1 MKFLQICQKPPLPL
15 TDGGCIAFHALTTG
29 LLQAGHNVKVFTLFT
44 DKHDF
49 MPESMPEEYVQK
61 TDIEG
66 VYVDTNMNLV
76 DVYCNFITRDPY
88 NLSRFFSVDVDIR
101 LTRLLQK
108 EKYDC
113 IILESIFTSPYLT
126 TIKRNVNTKVILRSH
141 NIEHQIWDKLALGEK
156 NFFKQLYL
164 SYLSKKLYKA
174 EIEAWRSVDG
184 IACISYDDMQFT
196 RALSQKPS
204 YLLPVAMPVLE
215 PAHMSGNELKVYHIG
230 SMDWLPNLEAINGF
244 IENTLPTVLNA
255 FPHFEFHIAGR
266 KMPATLHSKKI
277 PGIVSWGEVESAEAF
292 ARNFQIMIVPL
303 QSGSGIRIKILEAF
317 AMGIAVIATA
327 QGIRGIDVEDRKE
340 YYQAE
345 TPEQWVAALRAF
357 QDPLERERIGKNAQ
371 LFMQES
377 YSHSKIVHPL
387 VQFIKSLPK
396 R

>member
-29 LLQAGHNVKVFTLFT
+29 LLQAGHHVKVFTLFT

-49 MPESMPEEYVQK
+49 KPESMPEEYVLK

-66 VYVDTNMNLV
+66 VYVDTKMNLV
-76 DVYCNFITRDPY
+76 DVYCNFMTRDAY

-113 IILESIFTSPYLT
+113 IILESIFTTPYLS
-126 TIKRNVNTKVILRSH
+126 TIRSNVNTKVILRSH
-141 NIEHQIWDKLALGEK
+141 NIEHQIWNKLALGEK
-156 NFFKQLYL
+156 NIFKRIYL

-184 IACISYDDMQFT
+184 IACISYDDLQFT

-204 YLLPVAMPVLE
+204 YLLQVAMPVQSPVE
-215 PAHMSGNELKVYHIG
+215 MVEQKLKAYHIG

-244 IENTLPTVLNA
+244 IENTLPAVLRE
-255 FPHFEFHIAGR
+255 FPEFEFHIAGR
-266 KMPATLHSKKI
+266 KMPTSFYDKKT
-277 PGIVSWGEVESAEAF
+277 PGIVSWGEVESAESF
-292 ARNFQIMIVPL
+292 ARNFQIMLVPL

-317 AMGIAVIATA
+317 AMGIAVISTK
-327 QGIRGIDVEDRKE
+327 QGIRGLDVEDRKE
-340 YYQAE
+340 YYNAE
-345 TPEQWVAALRAF
+345 TPEEWVNALRELKN
-357 QDPLERERIGKNAQ
+357 PEERNRIGKNAQ
-371 LFMQES
+371 IFMEES
-377 YSHSKIVHPL
+377 YSNTKIIHPL

>member
-29 LLQAGHNVKVFTLFT
+29 LLQAGHSVKVFTLFT

-49 MPESMPEEYVQK
+49 LPETMPEDYVHK

-76 DVYCNFITRDPY
+76 DVYCNFMTRDPY

-113 IILESIFTSPYLT
+113 IILESIFTTPYLP
-126 TIKRNVNTKVILRSH
+126 TIRKNVKTKVILRSH
-141 NIEHQIWDKLALGEK
+141 NVEHQIWNKLAVGEK
-156 NFFKQLYL
+156 NFFKRAYM

-184 IACISYDDMQFT
+184 IACISYDDLQFT
-196 RALSQKPS
+196 RVLSQKPS
-204 YLLPVAMPVLE
+204 FLLPVAMPVQQPVE
-215 PAHMSGNELKVYHIG
+215 MKGNEIKVYHIG
-230 SMDWLPNLEAINGF
+230 SMDWMPNLEAINGF
-244 IENTLPTVLNA
+244 IENTLPTVLQEIPN
-255 FPHFEFHIAGR
+255 FEFHIAGR
-266 KMPATLHSKKI
+266 KMPASLHEKKI
-277 PGIVSWGEVESAEAF
+277 PGVVSWGEVESAEAF

-317 AMGIAVIATA
+317 AMGIAVISTE
-327 QGIRGIDVEDRKE
+327 QGIRGLDVDDRKE
-340 YYQAE
+340 YYRAE
-345 TPEQWVAALRAF
+345 TPDQWVEALQALKDPQERA
-357 QDPLERERIGKNAQ
+357 RIGKNAQ
-371 LFMQES
+371 EFMEES
-377 YSHSKIVHPL
+377 YSNSKIVQPL
-387 VQFIKSLPK
+387 VQFIKSIPK

>member
-29 LLQAGHNVKVFTLFT
+29 LMHAGHGVKVFTLFT

-49 MPESMPEEYVQK
+49 LPENMPEEYVQK

-66 VYVDTNMNLV
+66 VYVDTNMNFV
-76 DVYCNFITRDPY
+76 DVYCNFMTRDPY

-113 IILESIFTSPYLT
+113 IILESIFTTPYLP
-126 TIKRNVNTKVILRSH
+126 TIRRNVNTKVILRSH
-141 NIEHQIWDKLALGEK
+141 NIEHQIWNKLAFGEK
-156 NFFKQLYL
+156 NFFKRIYL

-174 EIEAWRSVDG
+174 EIESWRSVDG
-184 IACISYDDMQFT
+184 IACISYDDLQFT

-204 YLLPVAMPVLE
+204 YLLPVAMSVNEPVE
-215 PAHMSGNELKVYHIG
+215 MIGNELKVYHIG
-230 SMDWLPNLEAINGF
+230 SMDWLPNLEAINSF
-244 IENTLPTVLNA
+244 IENTLPTVLNE
-255 FPHFEFHIAGR
+255 FPNFEFHIAGR
-266 KMPATLHSKKI
+266 RMPPSLHDKKI
-277 PGIVSWGEVESAEAF
+277 PGVVSWGEVDSAEAF
-292 ARNFQIMIVPL
+292 ARKFQIMIVPL

-317 AMGIAVIATA
+317 AMGMAVISTE
-327 QGIRGIDVEDRKE
+327 QGIRGIDVDDRKE
-340 YYQAE
+340 FYLAE
-345 TPEQWVAALRAF
+345 TSEEWVAAIQAL
-357 QDPLERERIGKNAQ
+357 QDPNERKRIGNNAQ
-371 LFMQES
+371 QFMQAS
-377 YSHSKIVHPL
+377 YSNSKIIQPL

>member
-29 LLQAGHNVKVFTLFT
+29 LMHAGHGVKVFTLFT

-49 MPESMPEEYVQK
+49 LPENMPEEFVQK

-66 VYVDTNMNLV
+66 VYVDTNMNFV
-76 DVYCNFITRDPY
+76 DVYCNFMTRDPY

-113 IILESIFTSPYLT
+113 IILESIFTTPYLP
-126 TIKRNVNTKVILRSH
+126 TIRRNVNTKVILRSH
-141 NIEHQIWDKLALGEK
+141 NIEHQIWNKLAVGEK
-156 NFFKQLYL
+156 NFFKRIYL

-184 IACISYDDMQFT
+184 IACISYDDLQFT
-196 RALSQKPS
+196 KALSQKPS
-204 YLLPVAMPVLE
+204 YLLPVAMAIQE
-215 PAHMSGNELKVYHIG
+215 PMKMRGQELKVYHIG
-230 SMDWLPNLEAINGF
+230 SMDWLPNIEAITSF
-244 IENTLPTVLNA
+244 IENTLPSILKE
-255 FPHFEFHIAGR
+255 FPNFEFHIAGR
-266 KMPATLHSKKI
+266 KMPPSLHDKKI
-277 PGIVSWGEVESAEAF
+277 PGVVSWGEVDSAEAF
-292 ARNFQIMIVPL
+292 ARKFQIMIVPL

-317 AMGIAVIATA
+317 AMGMAVISTE
-327 QGIRGIDVEDRKE
+327 QGIRGIDVDDRKE
-340 YYQAE
+340 FYLAE
-345 TPEQWVAALRAF
+345 TSEEWVAAIQAL
-357 QDPLERERIGKNAQ
+357 QDPNERKRIGNNAQ
-371 LFMQES
+371 QFMQAS
-377 YSHSKIVHPL
+377 YSNSKIIQPL

>member
-29 LLQAGHNVKVFTLFT
+29 LIQSGHNVKVFTLFT

-76 DVYCNFITRDPY
+76 DVYSNFMTRDPY

-113 IILESIFTSPYLT
+113 IILESIFTTPYLP
-126 TIKRNVNTKVILRSH
+126 TIRRNVNTKVVLRSH
-141 NIEHQIWDKLALGEK
+141 NVEHQIWDKLAKGEK
-156 NFFKQLYL
+156 NFFKRIYL

-184 IACISYDDMQFT
+184 IACISYDDLQFT
-196 RALSQKPS
+196 RALSQKPA
-204 YLLPVAMPVLE
+204 YLLPVAMPTQRPVE
-215 PAHMSGNELKVYHIG
+215 MHGHELKVYHIG

-244 IENTLPTVLNA
+244 IENTLPTVIKE
-255 FPHFEFHIAGR
+255 FPFFEFHIAGR
-266 KMPATLHSKKI
+266 KMPASIHNKKI
-277 PGIVSWGEVESAEAF
+277 PGIVSWGEVDSAETF
-292 ARNFQIMIVPL
+292 ARNFQIMLVPL

-317 AMGIAVIATA
+317 AMGMAVISTE

-345 TPEQWVAALRAF
+345 SPEEWVEALRAL
-357 QDPLERERIGKNAQ
+357 QNPEERLRIGKNAQ
-371 LFMQES
+371 SFMEDS
-377 YSHSKIVHPL
+377 YSNSKIIHPL
-387 VQFIKSLPK
+387 VQFIKALPK

>member
-29 LLQAGHNVKVFTLFT
+29 LLHAGHSVKVFTLFT

-49 MPESMPEEYVQK
+49 LPETMPEDYVKQ

-76 DVYCNFITRDPY
+76 DVYCNFMTSDPY

-113 IILESIFTSPYLT
+113 IILESIFTTPYLP
-126 TIKRNVNTKVILRSH
+126 TIRRNVKTKVILRSH
-141 NIEHQIWDKLALGEK
+141 NVEHQIWNKLAVGEK
-156 NFFKQLYL
+156 NFFKRAYM

-184 IACISYDDMQFT
+184 IACISYNDLQFT

-215 PAHMSGNELKVYHIG
+215 PVEMKGNDLRVYHIG
-230 SMDWLPNLEAINGF
+230 SMDWMPNLEAINGF
-244 IENTLPTVLNA
+244 IENTLPTVLQEI
-255 FPHFEFHIAGR
+255 PDFEFHIAGR
-266 KMPATLHSKKI
+266 KMPASLHEKKI
-277 PGIVSWGEVESAEAF
+277 RGIVSWGEVESAELF

-317 AMGIAVIATA
+317 TMGIAVISTE
-327 QGIRGIDVEDRKE
+327 QGIRGLDVDDRKE
-340 YYQAE
+340 YYRAE
-345 TPEQWVAALRAF
+345 TPDQWVEALRALN
-357 QDPLERERIGKNAQ
+357 DPEERARIGKNAQ
-371 LFMQES
+371 EFMEES
-377 YSHSKIVHPL
+377 YSNSKIVQPL

>member
-29 LLQAGHNVKVFTLFT
+29 LLQAGHSVKVFTLFT
-44 DKHDF
+44 DEHDF
-49 MPESMPEEYVQK
+49 LPEIMPEEYVQK

-66 VYVDTNMNLV
+66 VYVDTKMNIV
-76 DVYCNFITRDPY
+76 DVYCNFMTRDPY

-113 IILESIFTSPYLT
+113 IILESIFTTPYLP
-126 TIKRNVNTKVILRSH
+126 TIRRNVKTKVILRSH
-141 NIEHQIWDKLALGEK
+141 NIEHQIWDKLAVGEK
-156 NFFKQLYL
+156 NFFKRFYL

-184 IACISYDDMQFT
+184 IANISYDDLQFT
-196 RALSQKPS
+196 RVLSQKPS
-204 YLLPVAMPVLE
+204 YLLPVAMPVQE
-215 PAHMSGNELKVYHIG
+215 PVKMNGQELKAYHIG
-230 SMDWLPNLEAINGF
+230 SMDWLPNIEAINSF
-244 IENTLPTVLNA
+244 IANTLPSVLKE
-255 FPHFEFHIAGR
+255 FPTFEFHIAGR
-266 KMPATLHSKKI
+266 KMPATLHDKKI

-317 AMGIAVIATA
+317 AMGMAVISSE
-327 QGIRGIDVEDRKE
+327 QGIRGIDVDDKKE
-340 YYQAE
+340 FYRAE
-345 TPEQWVAALRAF
+345 TPEEWIAALQAL
-357 QDPLERERIGKNAQ
+357 QDPTERERIGKNAQ
-371 LFMQES
+371 HFMQES
-377 YSHSKIVHPL
+377 YSNSKIVQPL

>member
-29 LLQAGHNVKVFTLFT
+29 LMHAGHGVKVFTLFT

-49 MPESMPEEYVQK
+49 LPENMPEEYVQK

-66 VYVDTNMNLV
+66 VYVDTNMNFV
-76 DVYCNFITRDPY
+76 DVYCNFMTRDPY

-113 IILESIFTSPYLT
+113 IILESIFTTPYLP
-126 TIKRNVNTKVILRSH
+126 TIRRNVNTKVILRSH
-141 NIEHQIWDKLALGEK
+141 NIEHQIWNKLAFGEK
-156 NFFKQLYL
+156 NFFKRIYL

-174 EIEAWRSVDG
+174 EIESWRSVDG
-184 IACISYDDMQFT
+184 IACISYDDLQFT

-204 YLLPVAMPVLE
+204 YLLPVAMSVHEPVE
-215 PAHMSGNELKVYHIG
+215 MIGNELKVYHIG
-230 SMDWLPNLEAINGF
+230 SMDWLPNLEAINSF
-244 IENTLPTVLNA
+244 IENTLPTVLNE
-255 FPHFEFHIAGR
+255 FPNFEFHIAGR
-266 KMPATLHSKKI
+266 RMPPSLHDKKI
-277 PGIVSWGEVESAEAF
+277 PGVVSWGEVDSAEAF
-292 ARNFQIMIVPL
+292 ARKFQIMIVPL

-317 AMGIAVIATA
+317 AMGMAVISTE
-327 QGIRGIDVEDRKE
+327 QGIRGIDVDDRKE
-340 YYQAE
+340 FYLAE
-345 TPEQWVAALRAF
+345 TSEEWVAAIQAL
-357 QDPLERERIGKNAQ
+357 QDPNERKRIGNNAQ
-371 LFMQES
+371 QFMQAS
-377 YSHSKIVHPL
+377 YSNSKIIQPL

>member
-29 LLQAGHNVKVFTLFT
+29 LMHAGHGVKVFTLFT

-49 MPESMPEEYVQK
+49 LPENMPEEYVQK

-66 VYVDTNMNLV
+66 VYVDTNMNFV
-76 DVYCNFITRDPY
+76 DVYCNFMTRDPY

-113 IILESIFTSPYLT
+113 IILESIFTTSYLP
-126 TIKRNVNTKVILRSH
+126 TIRRNVNTKVILRSH
-141 NIEHQIWDKLALGEK
+141 NIEHQIWNKLAFGEK
-156 NFFKQLYL
+156 NFFKRIYL

-174 EIEAWRSVDG
+174 EIESWRSVDG
-184 IACISYDDMQFT
+184 IACISYDDLQFT

-204 YLLPVAMPVLE
+204 YLLPVAMSVHEPVE
-215 PAHMSGNELKVYHIG
+215 MTGNELKAYHIG
-230 SMDWLPNLEAINGF
+230 SMDWLPNLEAINSF
-244 IENTLPTVLNA
+244 IENTLPTVLNE
-255 FPHFEFHIAGR
+255 FPNFEFHIAGR
-266 KMPATLHSKKI
+266 RMPPSLHDKKI
-277 PGIVSWGEVESAEAF
+277 PGVVSWGEVDSAEAF
-292 ARNFQIMIVPL
+292 ARKFQIMIVPL

-317 AMGIAVIATA
+317 AMGMAVISTE
-327 QGIRGIDVEDRKE
+327 QGIRGIDVDDRKE
-340 YYQAE
+340 FYLAE
-345 TPEQWVAALRAF
+345 TSEEWVAAIQAL
-357 QDPLERERIGKNAQ
+357 QDPNERKRIGNNAQ
-371 LFMQES
+371 QFMQAS
-377 YSHSKIVHPL
+377 YSNSKIIQPL

>member
-29 LLQAGHNVKVFTLFT
+29 LMHAGHGVKVFTLFT

-49 MPESMPEEYVQK
+49 LPENMPEEYVQK

-66 VYVDTNMNLV
+66 VYVDTNMNFV
-76 DVYCNFITRDPY
+76 DVYCNFMTRDPY

-113 IILESIFTSPYLT
+113 IILESIFTTPYLP
-126 TIKRNVNTKVILRSH
+126 TIRRNVNTKVILRSH
-141 NIEHQIWDKLALGEK
+141 NIEHQIWNKLAFGEK
-156 NFFKQLYL
+156 NFFKRIYL

-174 EIEAWRSVDG
+174 EIESWRSVDG
-184 IACISYDDMQFT
+184 IACISYDDLQFT

-204 YLLPVAMPVLE
+204 YLLPVAMSVHEPVE
-215 PAHMSGNELKVYHIG
+215 MTGNELKAYHIG
-230 SMDWLPNLEAINGF
+230 SMDWLPNLEAINSF
-244 IENTLPTVLNA
+244 IENTLPTVLNE
-255 FPHFEFHIAGR
+255 FPNFEFHIAGR
-266 KMPATLHSKKI
+266 RMPPSLHDKKI
-277 PGIVSWGEVESAEAF
+277 PGVVSWGEVDSAEAF
-292 ARNFQIMIVPL
+292 ARKFQIMIVPL

-317 AMGIAVIATA
+317 AMGMAVISTE
-327 QGIRGIDVEDRKE
+327 QGIRGIDVDDRKE
-340 YYQAE
+340 FYLAE
-345 TPEQWVAALRAF
+345 TSEEWIAAIQAL
-357 QDPLERERIGKNAQ
+357 QDPNERKRIGNNAQ
-371 LFMQES
+371 QFMQAS
-377 YSHSKIVHPL
+377 YSNSKIIQPL

>member
-29 LLQAGHNVKVFTLFT
+29 LLEAGHNVKVFTLFT

-49 MPESMPEEYVQK
+49 LPETMPEEYVQK

-66 VYVDTNMNLV
+66 VYVDTKMNLV
-76 DVYCNFITRDPY
+76 DVYCNFMTRDPY

-113 IILESIFTSPYLT
+113 IILESIFTTSYLP
-126 TIKRNVNTKVILRSH
+126 TIRRNVSTKVILRSH
-141 NIEHQIWDKLALGEK
+141 NIEHQIWNKLAVGEK
-156 NFFKQLYL
+156 NFFKRFYL

-184 IACISYDDMQFT
+184 IANISYNDLQFT
-196 RALSQKPS
+196 RVLSQKPS
-204 YLLPVAMPVLE
+204 YLLPVAMPVQQPVKMHE
-215 PAHMSGNELKVYHIG
+215 EELKVYHIG
-230 SMDWLPNLEAINGF
+230 SMDWLPNIEAINSF
-244 IENTLPTVLNA
+244 IEKILPTVLKE
-255 FPHFEFHIAGR
+255 FPSFEFHIAGR
-266 KMPATLHSKKI
+266 KMPAALHYKKTQ
-277 PGIVSWGEVESAEAF
+277 GIVSWGEVESAQDF

-317 AMGIAVIATA
+317 AMGMAVISTE
-327 QGIRGIDVEDRKE
+327 QGIRGIDVDDKKE
-340 YYQAE
+340 FYRAE
-345 TPEQWVAALRAF
+345 TPEEWVEALYAL
-357 QDPLERERIGKNAQ
+357 QDPNERERIGRNAQ
-371 LFMQES
+371 QFMQES
-377 YSHSKIVHPL
+377 YSHSKIVQPL

>member
-29 LLQAGHNVKVFTLFT
+29 LLQAGHSVKVLTLFT

-49 MPESMPEEYVQK
+49 LPESMPEEYLKK

-66 VYVDTNMNLV
+66 VYVDTKMNLV
-76 DVYCNFITRDPY
+76 DVYCNFMTRDPY

-113 IILESIFTSPYLT
+113 IILESIFTSPYLS
-126 TIKRNVNTKVILRSH
+126 TIRRNVSTTVILRSH
-141 NIEHQIWDKLALGEK
+141 NVEHQIWDKLAIGEK
-156 NFFKQLYL
+156 NFFKRIYL

-184 IACISYDDMQFT
+184 VACISYDDMQFT
-196 RALSQKPS
+196 RALSLKPS
-204 YLLPVAMPVLE
+204 YLLPVAMSIQESVE
-215 PAHMSGNELKVYHIG
+215 MTGNDLKAYHIG

-244 IENTLPTVLNA
+244 IENTLPTVLKE
-255 FPHFEFHIAGR
+255 FPNFEFHIAGR
-266 KMPATLHSKKI
+266 KMPSTLHEKKI
-277 PGIVSWGEVESAEAF
+277 NGIVSWGEVESAETF
-292 ARNFQIMIVPL
+292 ARNFQIMLVPL
-303 QSGSGIRIKILEAF
+303 LSGSGIRIKILEAF
-317 AMGIAVIATA
+317 TMGIAVISTE
-327 QGIRGIDVEDRKE
+327 QGVRGLDVEDREE
-340 YYQAE
+340 YYRAE
-345 TPEQWVAALRAF
+345 TPEEWVEALRAL
-357 QDPLERERIGKNAQ
+357 QHPEERKRIGRNAQ
-371 LFMQES
+371 DFMEQS
-377 YSHSKIVHPL
+377 YNNSKIVQPL

>member
-29 LLQAGHNVKVFTLFT
+29 LLQAGHSVKVFTLFT

-49 MPESMPEEYVQK
+49 MPETMPEDYIQK

-76 DVYCNFITRDPY
+76 DVYCNFMTRDPY

-113 IILESIFTSPYLT
+113 IILESIFTTPYLP
-126 TIKRNVNTKVILRSH
+126 TIRRNVNTKVILRSH
-141 NIEHQIWDKLALGEK
+141 NIEHQIWNKLAVGEK
-156 NFFKQLYL
+156 NYFKRIYL

-184 IACISYDDMQFT
+184 IACISYDDLQFT

-204 YLLPVAMPVLE
+204 YLLPVAIPIQEPVRM
-215 PAHMSGNELKVYHIG
+215 HGNELKVYHIG
-230 SMDWLPNLEAINGF
+230 SMDWMPNIEAINGF
-244 IENTLPTVLNA
+244 IETTLPSVLNA
-255 FPHFEFHIAGR
+255 FPKFEFHIAGR
-266 KMPATLHSKKI
+266 KMPATLHDKKN
-277 PGIVSWGEVESAEAF
+277 PGIISWGEVESAEEF
-292 ARNFQIMIVPL
+292 ARNFQIMLVPL

-317 AMGIAVIATA
+317 AMGIAVISTE
-327 QGIRGIDVEDRKE
+327 QGIRGLDVEDRKE
-340 YYQAE
+340 YYRAE
-345 TPEQWVAALRAF
+345 NPTEWVEALRAL
-357 QDPLERERIGKNAQ
+357 QDPKERERIGRNAQ
-371 LFMQES
+371 QFMEES
-377 YSHSKIVHPL
+377 YSNSKIVQPL
-387 VQFIKSLPK
+387 IQFIKSLPK

>member
-29 LLQAGHNVKVFTLFT
+29 LMHAGHGVKVFTLFT

-49 MPESMPEEYVQK
+49 LPENMPEEYVQK

-66 VYVDTNMNLV
+66 VYVDTNMNFV
-76 DVYCNFITRDPY
+76 DVYCNFMTRDPY

-113 IILESIFTSPYLT
+113 IILESIFTTPYLP
-126 TIKRNVNTKVILRSH
+126 TIRRNVNTKVILRSH
-141 NIEHQIWDKLALGEK
+141 NIEHQIWNKLAFGEK
-156 NFFKQLYL
+156 NFFKRIYL

-174 EIEAWRSVDG
+174 EIESWRSVDG
-184 IACISYDDMQFT
+184 IACISYDDLQFT

-204 YLLPVAMPVLE
+204 YLLPVAMSVHEPVE
-215 PAHMSGNELKVYHIG
+215 MTGNELKVYHIG
-230 SMDWLPNLEAINGF
+230 SMDWLPNLEAINSF
-244 IENTLPTVLNA
+244 IENTLPTVLNE
-255 FPHFEFHIAGR
+255 FPNFEFHIAGR
-266 KMPATLHSKKI
+266 RMPPSLHDKKI
-277 PGIVSWGEVESAEAF
+277 PGVVSWGEVDSAEAF
-292 ARNFQIMIVPL
+292 ARKFQIMIVPL

-317 AMGIAVIATA
+317 AMGMAVISTE
-327 QGIRGIDVEDRKE
+327 QGIRGIDVDDRKE
-340 YYQAE
+340 FYLAE
-345 TPEQWVAALRAF
+345 TSEEWVAAIQAL
-357 QDPLERERIGKNAQ
+357 QDPNERKRIGNNAQ
-371 LFMQES
+371 QFMQAS
-377 YSHSKIVHPL
+377 YSNSKIIQPL

>member
-15 TDGGCIAFHALTTG
+15 TDGGCIAFHALTSG
-29 LLQAGHNVKVFTLFT
+29 LLQAGHHVKVFTLFT

-49 MPESMPEEYVQK
+49 KPESMPEDYVQK

-76 DVYCNFITRDPY
+76 DVYCNFMTRDPY

-113 IILESIFTSPYLT
+113 IILESIFTSPYLS
-126 TIKRNVNTKVILRSH
+126 TIRRNVKTKVILRSH
-141 NIEHQIWDKLALGEK
+141 NIEHQIWNKLALGEK
-156 NFFKQLYL
+156 NIFKRIYL

-184 IACISYDDMQFT
+184 IACISYDDLQFT

-204 YLLPVAMPVLE
+204 YLLPVAMPVL
-215 PAHMSGNELKVYHIG
+215 PAVDMKGDKLKAYHIG

-244 IENTLPTVLNA
+244 IEDSLPAVLNE
-255 FPHFEFHIAGR
+255 FPEFEFHIAGR
-266 KMPATLHSKKI
+266 KMPASLHDKKI
-277 PGIVSWGEVESAEAF
+277 PGIVSWGEVDSAESF
-292 ARNFQIMIVPL
+292 ARNFQIMLVPL

-317 AMGIAVIATA
+317 AMGMAVISTE
-327 QGIRGIDVEDRKE
+327 QGIRGLDVEDRKE
-340 YYQAE
+340 YYNAE
-345 TPEQWVAALRAF
+345 TPEEWVNALRELKN
-357 QDPLERERIGKNAQ
+357 PEERNRIGKNAQ
-371 LFMQES
+371 AFMEES
-377 YSHSKIVHPL
+377 YSNSKIVQPL
-387 VQFIKSLPK
+387 VHFIKSLPK

>member
-29 LLQAGHNVKVFTLFT
+29 LLQAGHSVKVLTLFT

-49 MPESMPEEYVQK
+49 LPESMPEEYLKK

-66 VYVDTNMNLV
+66 VYVDTKMNLV
-76 DVYCNFITRDPY
+76 DVYCNFMTRDPY

-113 IILESIFTSPYLT
+113 IILESIFTSPYLS
-126 TIKRNVNTKVILRSH
+126 TIRRNVSTTVILRSH
-141 NIEHQIWDKLALGEK
+141 NVEHQIWDKLAIGEK
-156 NFFKQLYL
+156 NFFKRIYL

-184 IACISYDDMQFT
+184 VACISYDDMQFT
-196 RALSQKPS
+196 RALSLKPS
-204 YLLPVAMPVLE
+204 YLLPVAMSIQEPVQ
-215 PAHMSGNELKVYHIG
+215 MTGNDLKAYHIG

-244 IENTLPTVLNA
+244 IENTLPTVLKE
-255 FPHFEFHIAGR
+255 FPNFEFHIAGR
-266 KMPATLHSKKI
+266 KMPSTLHEKKI
-277 PGIVSWGEVESAEAF
+277 NGIVSWGEVESAETF
-292 ARNFQIMIVPL
+292 ARNFQIMLVPL
-303 QSGSGIRIKILEAF
+303 LSGSGIRIKILEAF
-317 AMGIAVIATA
+317 TMGIAVISTE
-327 QGIRGIDVEDRKE
+327 QGIRGLDVEDREE
-340 YYQAE
+340 YYRAE
-345 TPEQWVAALRAF
+345 TPEEWVEALRAL
-357 QDPLERERIGKNAQ
+357 QYPEERKRIGRNAQ
-371 LFMQES
+371 DFMEQS
-377 YSHSKIVHPL
+377 YNNSKIVQPL

>member
-29 LLQAGHNVKVFTLFT
+29 LLQAGHSVKVFTLFT

-49 MPESMPEEYVQK
+49 LPETMPEDYVQK

-76 DVYCNFITRDPY
+76 DVYCNFMTRDPY

-113 IILESIFTSPYLT
+113 IILESIFTTPYLP
-126 TIKRNVNTKVILRSH
+126 TIRRNVKTKVILRSH
-141 NIEHQIWDKLALGEK
+141 NVEHQIWNKLAIGEK
-156 NFFKQLYL
+156 NFFKRAYM

-184 IACISYDDMQFT
+184 IACISYDDLQFT
-196 RALSQKPS
+196 RVLSQKPS
-204 YLLPVAMPVLE
+204 YLLPVAMPVQVPVE
-215 PAHMSGNELKVYHIG
+215 MTGNELKVYHIG
-230 SMDWLPNLEAINGF
+230 SMDWMPNLEAINGF
-244 IENTLPTVLNA
+244 IESTLPTVLQEI
-255 FPHFEFHIAGR
+255 PDFEFHIAGR
-266 KMPATLHSKKI
+266 KMPASLHEKNI
-277 PGIVSWGEVESAEAF
+277 PGIVSWGEVESAELF
-292 ARNFQIMIVPL
+292 ARKFQIMIVPL

-317 AMGIAVIATA
+317 AMGIAVISTE
-327 QGIRGIDVEDRKE
+327 QGIRGLDVDDRKE
-340 YYQAE
+340 YYRAE
-345 TPEQWVAALRAF
+345 TPDQWVQALRAL
-357 QDPLERERIGKNAQ
+357 QDPQERARIGKNAQ
-371 LFMQES
+371 NFMEES
-377 YSHSKIVHPL
+377 YSNSKIVQPL

>member
-29 LLQAGHNVKVFTLFT
+29 LMHAGHGVKVFTLFT

-49 MPESMPEEYVQK
+49 LPENMPEEYVQK

-66 VYVDTNMNLV
+66 VYVDTNMNFV
-76 DVYCNFITRDPY
+76 DVYCNFMTRDPY

-113 IILESIFTSPYLT
+113 IILESIFTTPYLP
-126 TIKRNVNTKVILRSH
+126 TIRRNVNTKVILRSH
-141 NIEHQIWDKLALGEK
+141 NIEHQIWNKLAFGEK
-156 NFFKQLYL
+156 NFFKRIYL

-174 EIEAWRSVDG
+174 EIESWRSVDG
-184 IACISYDDMQFT
+184 IACISYDDLQFT

-204 YLLPVAMPVLE
+204 YLLPVAMSVHEPVE
-215 PAHMSGNELKVYHIG
+215 MTGNELKAYHIG
-230 SMDWLPNLEAINGF
+230 SMDWLPNLEAINSF
-244 IENTLPTVLNA
+244 IENTLPTVLNE
-255 FPHFEFHIAGR
+255 FPNFEFHIAGR
-266 KMPATLHSKKI
+266 RMPPSLHDKKI
-277 PGIVSWGEVESAEAF
+277 PGVVSWGEVDSAEAF
-292 ARNFQIMIVPL
+292 ARKFQIMIVPL

-317 AMGIAVIATA
+317 AMGMAVISTE
-327 QGIRGIDVEDRKE
+327 QGIRGIDVDDRKE
-340 YYQAE
+340 FYLAE
-345 TPEQWVAALRAF
+345 TSEEWVAAIQAL
-357 QDPLERERIGKNAQ
+357 QDPNERKRIGNNAQ
-371 LFMQES
+371 QFMQAS
-377 YSHSKIVHPL
+377 YSNSKIIQPL

>member
-1 MKFLQICQKPPLPL
+1 MKFLQICQKPPLPI

-29 LLQAGHNVKVFTLFT
+29 LLQAGHHVKVFTLFT

-49 MPESMPEEYVQK
+49 KPESMPEDYVRQ

-76 DVYCNFITRDPY
+76 DVYCNFMTRDPY

-113 IILESIFTSPYLT
+113 IILESIFTSPYLP
-126 TIKRNVNTKVILRSH
+126 TIRRNVKTKVILRSH
-141 NIEHQIWDKLALGEK
+141 NVEHQIWNKLALGEK
-156 NFFKQLYL
+156 NIFKRIYL

-184 IACISYDDMQFT
+184 IACISYDDLQFT

-204 YLLPVAMPVLE
+204 YLLPVAMPVQSPVE
-215 PAHMSGNELKVYHIG
+215 MEGNKLRAYHIG
-230 SMDWLPNLEAINGF
+230 SMDWLPNIEAINGF
-244 IENTLPTVLNA
+244 IENTLPTVLRE
-255 FPHFEFHIAGR
+255 FPEFEFHIAGR
-266 KMPATLHSKKI
+266 KMPASLHDKKI
-277 PGIVSWGEVESAEAF
+277 PGIVSWGEVENAESF
-292 ARNFQIMIVPL
+292 ARNFQIMLVPL

-317 AMGIAVIATA
+317 AMGIAVISTE
-327 QGIRGIDVEDRKE
+327 QGIRGLDVDDRKE
-340 YYQAE
+340 YYNAE
-345 TPEQWVAALRAF
+345 TPDEWVAALREL
-357 QDPLERERIGKNAQ
+357 QNPEERKRIGKNAQ
-371 LFMQES
+371 DFMEES
-377 YSHSKIVHPL
+377 FSNFKIIQPL
-387 VQFIKSLPK
+387 VHFIKSLPK

>member
-29 LLQAGHNVKVFTLFT
+29 LMHAGHGVKVFTLFT

-49 MPESMPEEYVQK
+49 LPENMPEEYVQK

-66 VYVDTNMNLV
+66 VYVDTNMNFV
-76 DVYCNFITRDPY
+76 DVYCNFMTRDPY

-113 IILESIFTSPYLT
+113 IILESIFTTPYLP
-126 TIKRNVNTKVILRSH
+126 TIRRNVNTKVILRSH
-141 NIEHQIWDKLALGEK
+141 NIEHQIWNKLASGEK
-156 NFFKQLYL
+156 NFFKRIYL

-174 EIEAWRSVDG
+174 EIESWRSVDG
-184 IACISYDDMQFT
+184 IACISYDDLQFT

-204 YLLPVAMPVLE
+204 YLLPVAMSVHEPVE
-215 PAHMSGNELKVYHIG
+215 MTGNELKAYHIG
-230 SMDWLPNLEAINGF
+230 SMDWLPNLEAINSF
-244 IENTLPTVLNA
+244 IENTLPTVLNE
-255 FPHFEFHIAGR
+255 FPNFEFHIAGR
-266 KMPATLHSKKI
+266 RMPPSLHDKKI
-277 PGIVSWGEVESAEAF
+277 PGVVSWGEVDSAEAF
-292 ARNFQIMIVPL
+292 ARKFQIMIVPL

-317 AMGIAVIATA
+317 AMGMAVISTE
-327 QGIRGIDVEDRKE
+327 QGIRGIDVDDRKE
-340 YYQAE
+340 FYLAE
-345 TPEQWVAALRAF
+345 TSEEWVAAIQAL
-357 QDPLERERIGKNAQ
+357 QDPNERKRIGNNAQ
-371 LFMQES
+371 QFMQAS
-377 YSHSKIVHPL
+377 YSNSKIIQPL

>member
-15 TDGGCIAFHALTTG
+15 TDGGCIAFHALTSG
-29 LLQAGHNVKVFTLFT
+29 LLQAGHHVKVFTLFT

-49 MPESMPEEYVQK
+49 KPESMPEDYVQK

-76 DVYCNFITRDPY
+76 DVYCNFMTRDPY

-113 IILESIFTSPYLT
+113 IILESIFTSPYLS
-126 TIKRNVNTKVILRSH
+126 TIRRNVKTKVILRSH
-141 NIEHQIWDKLALGEK
+141 NIEHQIWNKLALGEK
-156 NFFKQLYL
+156 NIFKRIYL

-184 IACISYDDMQFT
+184 IACISYDDLQFT

-204 YLLPVAMPVLE
+204 YLLPVAMPVL
-215 PAHMSGNELKVYHIG
+215 PAVDMKGDKLKAYHIG

-244 IENTLPTVLNA
+244 IEDSLPAVLIE
-255 FPHFEFHIAGR
+255 FPEFEFHIAGR
-266 KMPATLHSKKI
+266 KMPASLHDKKI
-277 PGIVSWGEVESAEAF
+277 PGIVSWGEVDSAESF
-292 ARNFQIMIVPL
+292 ARNFQIMLVPL

-317 AMGIAVIATA
+317 AMGMAVISTE
-327 QGIRGIDVEDRKE
+327 QGIRGLDVEDRKE
-340 YYQAE
+340 YYNAE
-345 TPEQWVAALRAF
+345 TPEEWVNALRELKN
-357 QDPLERERIGKNAQ
+357 PEERNRIGKNAQ
-371 LFMQES
+371 AFMEES
-377 YSHSKIVHPL
+377 YSNSKIVQPL
-387 VQFIKSLPK
+387 VHFIKSLPK

>member
-29 LLQAGHNVKVFTLFT
+29 LLQAGHSVKVFTLFT

-49 MPESMPEEYVQK
+49 LPETMPEDYVQK

-76 DVYCNFITRDPY
+76 DVYCNFMTRDPY

-113 IILESIFTSPYLT
+113 IILESIFTTPYLP
-126 TIKRNVNTKVILRSH
+126 TIRRNVKTKVILRSH
-141 NIEHQIWDKLALGEK
+141 NVEHQIWNKLAIGEK
-156 NFFKQLYL
+156 NFFKRAYM

-184 IACISYDDMQFT
+184 IACISYDDLQFT
-196 RALSQKPS
+196 RVLSQKPS
-204 YLLPVAMPVLE
+204 YLLPVAMPVQVPVE
-215 PAHMSGNELKVYHIG
+215 MTGNELKVYHIG
-230 SMDWLPNLEAINGF
+230 SMDWMPNLEAINGF
-244 IENTLPTVLNA
+244 IESTLPTVLQEI
-255 FPHFEFHIAGR
+255 PDFEFHIAGR
-266 KMPATLHSKKI
+266 KMPASLHEKNI
-277 PGIVSWGEVESAEAF
+277 PGIVSWGEVESAELF
-292 ARNFQIMIVPL
+292 ARKFQIMIVPL

-317 AMGIAVIATA
+317 AMGIAVISTE
-327 QGIRGIDVEDRKE
+327 QGIRGLDVDNRKE
-340 YYQAE
+340 YYRAE
-345 TPEQWVAALRAF
+345 TPDQWVQALRAL
-357 QDPLERERIGKNAQ
+357 QDPQERARIGKNAQ
-371 LFMQES
+371 NFMEES
-377 YSHSKIVHPL
+377 YSNSKIVQPL

>member
-29 LLQAGHNVKVFTLFT
+29 LLQAGHGVKVFTLFT

-49 MPESMPEEYVQK
+49 LPETMPEEYVQK

-66 VYVDTNMNLV
+66 VYVDTNMNFV
-76 DVYCNFITRDPY
+76 DVYCNFMTRDPY

-113 IILESIFTSPYLT
+113 IILESIFTTPYLS
-126 TIKRNVNTKVILRSH
+126 TIRRNVNTKVILRSH
-141 NIEHQIWDKLALGEK
+141 NIEHQIWNKLAVGEK
-156 NFFKQLYL
+156 NLFKRIYL

-174 EIEAWRSVDG
+174 EIESWRSVDG
-184 IACISYDDMQFT
+184 IACISYDDLQFT
-196 RALSQKPS
+196 LTLSQKPS
-204 YLLPVAMPVLE
+204 YLLPVAMSIHEHVE
-215 PAHMSGNELKVYHIG
+215 MIGNELKVYHIG
-230 SMDWLPNLEAINGF
+230 SMDWLPNLEAINSF
-244 IENTLPTVLNA
+244 IENTLPTVLIE
-255 FPHFEFHIAGR
+255 FPNFEFHIAGR
-266 KMPATLHSKKI
+266 KMPSSLHDKKI
-277 PGIVSWGEVESAEAF
+277 PGVVSWGEVESSEAF

-303 QSGSGIRIKILEAF
+303 LSGSGIRIKILEAF
-317 AMGIAVIATA
+317 AMGMAVISTE
-327 QGIRGIDVEDRKE
+327 QGIRGIDVDDRKE
-340 YYQAE
+340 YYRAE
-345 TPEQWVAALRAF
+345 SPAEWVEALRLL
-357 QDPLERERIGKNAQ
+357 QDPNERERIGNNAQ

-377 YSHSKIVHPL
+377 YSNSKIIQPL

>member
-15 TDGGCIAFHALTTG
+15 TDGGCIAFHALTSG
-29 LLQAGHNVKVFTLFT
+29 LLQAGHSVKVFTLFT

-49 MPESMPEEYVQK
+49 IPESMPEDYVQK

-113 IILESIFTSPYLT
+113 IILESIFTSPYLS
-126 TIKRNVNTKVILRSH
+126 TIRRNVNTKVILRSH

-156 NFFKQLYL
+156 NFFKRLYM

-184 IACISYDDMQFT
+184 IACISYHDMQFT

-204 YLLPVAMPVLE
+204 YLLPVAMPIQE
-215 PAHMSGNELKVYHIG
+215 SIEMIGNAHKVYHIG
-230 SMDWLPNLEAINGF
+230 SMDWMPNLEAINGF
-244 IENTLPTVLNA
+244 IENILPTVLNE

-266 KMPATLHSKKI
+266 KMPASLHDKKI
-277 PGIVSWGEVESAEAF
+277 PGIVSWGEVESAENF

-317 AMGIAVIATA
+317 AMGIAVISTE
-327 QGIRGIDVEDRKE
+327 QGIRGIDVEDKKE

-345 TPEQWVAALRAF
+345 TPEQWVAALRAL
-357 QDPLERERIGKNAQ
+357 QDPKERERIGKNAQ
-371 LFMQES
+371 YFMQES
-377 YSHSKIVHPL
+377 YSNSKIVHPL
-387 VQFIKSLPK
+387 VLFIKSLPK

>member
-29 LLQAGHNVKVFTLFT
+29 LLHAGHSVKVFTLFT

-49 MPESMPEEYVQK
+49 MPETMSEDYIQK

-76 DVYCNFITRDPY
+76 DVYCNFMTRDPY

-113 IILESIFTSPYLT
+113 IILESIFTTPYLP
-126 TIKRNVNTKVILRSH
+126 TIRRNVNTKVILRSH
-141 NIEHQIWDKLALGEK
+141 NIEHQIWNKLAVGEK
-156 NFFKQLYL
+156 NYFKRIYL

-184 IACISYDDMQFT
+184 IACISYDDLQFT

-204 YLLPVAMPVLE
+204 YLLPVAMPIQE
-215 PAHMSGNELKVYHIG
+215 PVRMHGNELKVYHIG
-230 SMDWLPNLEAINGF
+230 SMDWMPNIEAINGF
-244 IENTLPTVLNA
+244 IETTLPSVLQA
-255 FPHFEFHIAGR
+255 FPKFEFHIAGR
-266 KMPATLHSKKI
+266 KMPATLHDKKI

-292 ARNFQIMIVPL
+292 AKNFQIMLVPL

-317 AMGIAVIATA
+317 AMGIAVISTE
-327 QGIRGIDVEDRKE
+327 QGIRGIDVDDRKE
-340 YYQAE
+340 YYRAE
-345 TPEQWVAALRAF
+345 SPSEWIEALRAL
-357 QDPLERERIGKNAQ
+357 QDPQERERIGRNAQ
-371 LFMQES
+371 QFMEES
-377 YSHSKIVHPL
+377 YSNSKIVQSL
-387 VQFIKSLPK
+387 IQFIKSLPK

>member
-15 TDGGCIAFHALTTG
+15 KDGGCIAFHALTTG
-29 LLQAGHNVKVFTLFT
+29 LLEAGHSVKVFTLFT

-49 MPESMPEEYVQK
+49 LPEAMPAEYLLR

-76 DVYCNFITRDPY
+76 DVYCNFLTRDSY

-113 IILESIFTSPYLT
+113 IILESIFTTPYLS
-126 TIKRNVNTKVILRSH
+126 TIRRNLNTKVILRSH
-141 NIEHQIWDKLALGEK
+141 NIEHQIWNKLAFGEK
-156 NFFKQLYL
+156 NFFKRAYL

-174 EIEAWRSVDG
+174 EIESWRSVDG
-184 IACISYDDMQFT
+184 VACISYDDLQFT

-204 YLLPVAMPVLE
+204 YLLPVAMPIQVPVE
-215 PAHMSGNELKVYHIG
+215 MSGNDLKVYHIG

-244 IENTLPTVLNA
+244 IENTLSSVLKE
-255 FPHFEFHIAGR
+255 FPNFEFHIAGR
-266 KMPATLHSKKI
+266 KMPTFLQEKKI
-277 PGIVSWGEVESAEAF
+277 PGIVSWGEVDSAEAF

-317 AMGIAVIATA
+317 AMGIAVISTE
-327 QGIRGIDVEDRKE
+327 QGIRGIDVSDRTE
-340 YYQAE
+340 YYKAD
-345 TPEQWVAALRAF
+345 TPEQWVTALRALK
-357 QDPLERERIGKNAQ
+357 DPKERERVGRNAQ

-377 YSHSKIVHPL
+377 YSNAKIVQPL
-387 VQFIKSLPK
+387 VQFIKSLSK
-396 R
+396 K